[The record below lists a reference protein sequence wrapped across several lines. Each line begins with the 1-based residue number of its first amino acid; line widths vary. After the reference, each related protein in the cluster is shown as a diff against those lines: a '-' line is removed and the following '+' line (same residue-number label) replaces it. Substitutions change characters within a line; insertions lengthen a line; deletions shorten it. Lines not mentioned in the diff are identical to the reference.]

1 MGELGQSTDD
11 PLPPRPRPALAP
23 DPHPLAPRRV
33 AHVRKRLTRHV
44 LACLGSLLA
53 ELSRTSH
60 DCRVDLSVRLFFLT
74 GALIND

>member
-23 DPHPLAPRRV
+23 DPHPPAPRRI
-33 AHVRKRLTRHV
+33 AHVRKRLTRPV

-53 ELSRTSH
+53 ELSKTSH
-60 DCRVDLSVRLFFLT
+60 DCRVDLSIHLCFLT
-74 GALIND
+74 SALIND